1 MHEPS
6 KELDAIKD
14 YIKRKKIGVEQR
26 RNQAGETLAEFLT
39 RYKRE
44 EKDKYEKPSVTVD
57 ILLFTVRDKEENKR
71 KLPEKQ
77 LKILLVKR
85 KDHPFIGNWALPGGF
100 VGIDE
105 SLEEGAKRELKEETN
120 VENIYMEQLYTW
132 GDVDRDPRMRIIS
145 VSYMALIDSSKVQ
158 VKAGDDA
165 EDCKW
170 FTINRNVVQEEIIPT
185 EHGLKTI
192 QNVVIKLVS
201 DDEKDEIIAL
211 LEVVTVNEN
220 SITKSEVTIIDSANI
235 AFDHAKIINYGL
247 DRLANKAEY
256 TSIVFNLMP
265 PLFTLS
271 ELQQVYEVILGKK
284 LFKANFRRKI
294 SPMVEETDLYK
305 KEGQHRPAKLYKF
318 NLNWAR
324 SLPSSRSGR

>member
-1 MHEPS
+1 M
-6 KELDAIKD
+6 
-14 YIKRKKIGVEQR
+14 
-26 RNQAGETLAEFLT
+26 
-39 RYKRE
+39 
-44 EKDKYEKPSVTVD
+44 
-57 ILLFTVRDKEENKR
+57 
-71 KLPEKQ
+71 
-77 LKILLVKR
+77 VKR
-85 KDHPFIGNWALPGGF
+85 KDHLFIGHWALPGGF

-105 SLEEGAKRELKEETN
+105 SLEEGVRRELKEETN

-132 GDVDRDPRMRIIS
+132 EDVDRDPRMRKIS
-145 VSYMALIDSSKVQ
+145 VSYMALIDSS
-158 VKAGDDA
+158 
-165 EDCKW
+165 
-170 FTINRNVVQEEIIPT
+170 
-185 EHGLKTI
+185 
-192 QNVVIKLVS
+192 LV
-201 DDEKDEIIAL
+201 
-211 LEVVTVNEN
+211 
-220 SITKSEVTIIDSANI
+220 
-235 AFDHAKIINYGL
+235 
-247 DRLANKAEY
+247 NKAEY

>member
-1 MHEPS
+1 
-6 KELDAIKD
+6 LQD
-14 YIKRKKIGVEQR
+14 IKRR
-26 RNQAGETLAEFLT
+26 
-39 RYKRE
+39 
-44 EKDKYEKPSVTVD
+44 KDKYEKPSVTVD
-57 ILLFTVRDKEENKR
+57 MLIFTVKDKEENKR

-85 KDHPFIGNWALPGGF
+85 KDHPFIGHWALPGGF

-105 SLEEGAKRELKEETN
+105 SLEEAAKRELKEETN
-120 VENIYMEQLYTW
+120 VENICMEQLYTW

-145 VSYMALIDSSKVQ
+145 TSYMALIDSSKVQ

-170 FTINRNVVQEEIIPT
+170 FTINRNIVQEQVIPT
-185 EHGLKTI
+185 EYGFKTI
-192 QNVVIKLVS
+192 QNVVIKLIS

-211 LEVVTVNEN
+211 LQVVTINEN
-220 SITKSEVTIIDSANI
+220 AVTKSEVTVIDSANI

-247 DRLANKAEY
+247 DRLANKAQY

-271 ELQQVYEVILGKK
+271 ELQKVYEVILGKK
-284 LFKANFRRKI
+284 LLKANFRRKI
-294 SPMVEETDLYK
+294 FPMVEETDQYK
-305 KEGQHRPAKLYKF
+305 TDGQHRPAKLFKF
-318 NLNWAR
+318 NPKWELG
-324 SLPSSRSGR
+324 S